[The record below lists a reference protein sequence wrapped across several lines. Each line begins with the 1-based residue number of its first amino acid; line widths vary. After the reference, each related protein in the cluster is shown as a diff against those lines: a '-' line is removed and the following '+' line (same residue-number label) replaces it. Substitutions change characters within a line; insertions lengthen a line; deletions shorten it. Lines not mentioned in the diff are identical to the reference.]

1 MLREDHK
8 RRLKEEFNKRL
19 ENPVK
24 LIVFTQEVECPFCAQ
39 TRSLIEELASLSDK
53 IIVEVYDFVKDSEKA
68 KFYMVDKVPAVAVMG
83 ARDYGLRFYGL
94 PYGYEFQTLLEALFY
109 ASTGRTDLSEESKR
123 RLKALRTPV
132 RIQVF
137 VTLTCPYCPQVA
149 GLAYK
154 LAVESELIRAEV
166 VDVGEFPHLAYRYA
180 VMGVPKTVINDRV
193 EFVGAVPEKLFI
205 EYVMLATGS
214 PEYLL

>member
-1 MLREDHK
+1 MLREDHN

-53 IIVEVYDFVKDSEKA
+53 IIVEVYEFVKDSEKA
-68 KFYMVDKVPAVAVMG
+68 KFYMIDKVPAVAVVG
-83 ARDYGLRFYGL
+83 SRDYGLRFYGL
-94 PYGYEFQTLLEALFY
+94 PYGYEFQTLLEAIFY

-205 EYVMLATGS
+205 EYVMLTTGS

>member
-8 RRLKEEFNKRL
+8 RRLREEFNKKL

-24 LIVFTQEVECPFCAQ
+24 LVVFTQEVECPFCAQ

-68 KFYMVDKVPAVAVMG
+68 KFYMIDKVPAVAVVG
-83 ARDYGLRFYGL
+83 SRDYGLRFYGL
-94 PYGYEFQTLLEALFY
+94 PYGYEFQTLLEAIFY
-109 ASTGRTDLSEESKR
+109 ASTGRTDLSEESRR
-123 RLKALRTPV
+123 RLKALKTPV

-149 GLAYK
+149 SLAYK
-154 LAVESELIRAEV
+154 LAVESDMVRAEV
-166 VDVGEFPHLAYRYA
+166 VDISEFPHLAYRYA
-180 VMGVPKTVINDRV
+180 VMGVPKTVINDKV

-214 PEYLL
+214 PGYIF

>member
-8 RRLKEEFNKRL
+8 RRLREEFNKKL
-19 ENPVK
+19 ESPVK
-24 LIVFTQEVECPFCAQ
+24 LVVFTQEVECPLYAQ

-68 KFYMVDKVPAVAVMG
+68 KFYMVDKVPAVAVVG

-94 PYGYEFQTLLEALFY
+94 PYGYEFQTLLDALFY
-109 ASTGRTDLSEESKR
+109 ASTGRTDLSEESRKR
-123 RLKALRTPV
+123 VKALKTPV

-149 GLAYK
+149 SLAYK
-154 LAVESELIRAEV
+154 LAVESEMIRTEV
-166 VDVGEFPHLAYRYA
+166 VDVSKFPHLAYSMPLWVFRK
-180 VMGVPKTVINDRV
+180 P
-193 EFVGAVPEKLFI
+193 L
-205 EYVMLATGS
+205 
-214 PEYLL
+214 

>member
-8 RRLKEEFNKRL
+8 RRLREEFNKKL

-24 LIVFTQEVECPFCAQ
+24 LVVFTQEVECPFCAQ

-68 KFYMVDKVPAVAVMG
+68 KFYMIDKVPAVAVVG
-83 ARDYGLRFYGL
+83 SRDYGLRFYGL
-94 PYGYEFQTLLEALFY
+94 PYGYEFQTLLEAIFY
-109 ASTGRTDLSEESKR
+109 ASTGRTDLSEESRR
-123 RLKALRTPV
+123 RLKALKTPV

-149 GLAYK
+149 SLAYK
-154 LAVESELIRAEV
+154 LAVESDMVRAEV
-166 VDVGEFPHLAYRYA
+166 VDISEFPHLAYRYA
-180 VMGVPKTVINDRV
+180 VMGVPKTVINDKV

-205 EYVMLATGS
+205 EYVMLAIGS
-214 PEYLL
+214 PGYIF